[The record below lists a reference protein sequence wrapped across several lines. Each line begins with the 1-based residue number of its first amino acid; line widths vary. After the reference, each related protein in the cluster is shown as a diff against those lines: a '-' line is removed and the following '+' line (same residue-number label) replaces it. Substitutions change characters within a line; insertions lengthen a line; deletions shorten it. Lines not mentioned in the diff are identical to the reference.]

1 MAELGDSRLRVIMP
15 PEFDYLGGL
24 FLPDLGRARLAS
36 RLASAVAR
44 WRRRGY
50 PVQLDLGSSGST
62 AGQSASLLAG
72 EGVARALVVGGDHDR
87 TGADIL
93 RCALVRSGINCPA
106 PLLSSADGSDII
118 PQLRRAV
125 EKLPRPAELLPGPD
139 PAVQHPFP
147 VLLIADA
154 GERPPD
160 LGVTFEAVGRG
171 FRRRS
176 RGRAG
181 SVPPWVGRIEVFQPG
196 AADSEPETD
205 GLAGD
210 DGTVIYGLTLPAGEQ
225 GVESLH
231 KDWLRCSMAFIERAG
246 PHRCRLVCAD
256 PGPLLETGPHGPAWA
271 ARYGI
276 HHPPL
281 REALL
286 ELVRGC
292 LPRWLSLLHTVI
304 GLYEIGTDPLEEM
317 YAGNSLADRN
327 AQLIENIVP

>member
-1 MAELGDSRLRVIMP
+1 MAERGDSRLRVIMP

-50 PVQLDLGSSGST
+50 PVQLDLGSAGYT
-62 AGQSASLLAG
+62 AGQSASLLAS
-72 EGVARALVVGGDHDR
+72 EGVARALVIGGDHDR
-87 TGADIL
+87 TGAVNL
-93 RCALVRSGINCPA
+93 RCALVQSGINCPD
-106 PLLSSADGSDII
+106 PLLSSVDGSDII
-118 PQLRRAV
+118 PQLRSAV
-125 EKLPRPAELLPGPD
+125 EKLPRPADSLPGPD

-160 LGVTFEAVGRG
+160 LGVPFEAVGRG

-176 RGRAG
+176 PGRAG
-181 SVPPWVGRIEVFQPG
+181 SVPPWVSRIEVIQPG
-196 AADSEPETD
+196 AVASEPEPG

-210 DGTVIYGLTLPAGEQ
+210 EGTVIYGLTLPAGEQ
-225 GVESLH
+225 DVESFH
-231 KDWLRCSMAFIERAG
+231 KDWLRCSMDFIKRAG
-246 PHRCRLVCAD
+246 PHRCRLVCAEPD
-256 PGPLLETGPHGPAWA
+256 PLLEAGTHGTAWA

-276 HHPPL
+276 HRPPL
-281 REALL
+281 RGALL

-292 LPRWLSLLHTVI
+292 LPQWFGLLHTVI

-317 YAGNSLADRN
+317 YAGNSLPDRN